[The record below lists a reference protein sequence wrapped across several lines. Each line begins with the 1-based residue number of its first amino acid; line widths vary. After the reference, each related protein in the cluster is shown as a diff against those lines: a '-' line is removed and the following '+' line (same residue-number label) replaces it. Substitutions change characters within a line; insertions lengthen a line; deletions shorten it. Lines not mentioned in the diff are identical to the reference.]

1 MRNNQS
7 RFRQMAVGLGA
18 LEATSLVGLC
28 MAAYPVA
35 NLRCFFLNQYLNRSK
50 GISMAK
56 IKMTEKPM
64 AATRRI
70 KGAEK
75 ADYL

>member
-1 MRNNQS
+1 MT
-7 RFRQMAVGLGA
+7 VGLGA
-18 LEATSLVGLC
+18 LIATLLVGLC
-28 MAAYPVA
+28 MEGYPVA
-35 NLRCFFLNQYLNRSK
+35 TLRCFFLNQYLNRSK

-56 IKMTEKPM
+56 IKMTEKAI

-75 ADYL
+75 AEYL